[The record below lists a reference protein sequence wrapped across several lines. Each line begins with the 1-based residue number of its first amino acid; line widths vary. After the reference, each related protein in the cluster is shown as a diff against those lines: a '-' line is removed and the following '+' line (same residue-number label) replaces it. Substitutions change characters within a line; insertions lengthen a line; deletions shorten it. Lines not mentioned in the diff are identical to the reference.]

1 MRRGQENLGETKR
14 KPRKLGEAIKRGEG
28 GGPTGARQNGRQVNG
43 MRQYEESKGEPNS

>member
-28 GGPTGARQNGRQVNG
+28 GGIGARQNGRQVNG